1 MIGLTPR
8 QPRRDTARN
17 ARIVRE
23 PDRVQTRILVLGV
36 ILGLSILLPLMA
48 NVWGHTEERRLGYE
62 LKQARRQLAEAQ
74 ETRRL
79 LRAEEAYL
87 SRLDR
92 IQARAISDMGLQPRL
107 PGDTLVV
114 VETSTETTPARTAA
128 AKPVKIVRAGVS
140 GAQP

>member
-1 MIGLTPR
+1 
-8 QPRRDTARN
+8 
-17 ARIVRE
+17 
-23 PDRVQTRILVLGV
+23 VQTRILVLGL

-62 LKQARRQLAEAQ
+62 LKQVRRQLAEAQ

-79 LRAEEAYL
+79 LRAEEAHL

-114 VETSTETTPARTAA
+114 VESSTEASPGQTAE
-128 AKPVKIVRAGVS
+128 AKPVKIVLTGVS